1 MSPEHKSFLTLAFT
15 PARLD
20 AEQAA
25 WYLGFQPHDIPV
37 LIAAGL
43 LRPLGRPQH
52 NAVKYFATVE
62 LSALR
67 DDPKWLAKATD
78 AVQSRWRRKNRTEPA
93 GEPRARRLRLD
104 SSSTADC
111 LVPGTA
117 AHLNHS
123 LP

>member
-93 GEPRARRLRLD
+93 PPDLPQRSRPNGHAVD
-104 SSSTADC
+104 S
-111 LVPGTA
+111 VPAPTTT
-117 AHLNHS
+117 LT
-123 LP
+123 